1 MFDEIIKTYSNTQN
15 ILNCLSYN
23 EYLLLKTA
31 LEQNNQAV
39 PPDTTVDLK
48 IYHKF
53 LMIPN
58 FYKPDNILYIPEEIQ
73 SYIYEAINKVSTK
86 EIKKRNQR
94 NNLITGLINIY
105 GYIKVNDFIR
115 IIQHYYPDYQHD
127 ELYQYLKTNR
137 SLRDIISINED
148 HVRAVDFIDDSII
161 EIITEAKKQFR
172 NIDYKI
178 YEKKMS
184 TKWPIKKQFILVIK
198 I

>member
-73 SYIYEAINKVSTK
+73 SYI
-86 EIKKRNQR
+86 
-94 NNLITGLINIY
+94 
-105 GYIKVNDFIR
+105 
-115 IIQHYYPDYQHD
+115 
-127 ELYQYLKTNR
+127 
-137 SLRDIISINED
+137 
-148 HVRAVDFIDDSII
+148 
-161 EIITEAKKQFR
+161 
-172 NIDYKI
+172 
-178 YEKKMS
+178 
-184 TKWPIKKQFILVIK
+184 
-198 I
+198 